1 MLPGSFVYV
10 GAAMYLIGLIP
21 YLRDT
26 LRGETAPH
34 RVTWFLWG
42 FIPLVTYVVQVHL
55 HVGVQSFLTLVFGV
69 SPILVLGASVLSKA
83 GSWEI
88 TLFDWVCASLSL
100 VGLAVYV
107 VTARGVL
114 SIVLLLV
121 ADFAAAIPTL
131 RKSWTTPSSETW
143 TAFAFGAGSSI
154 ITLLTVTNFDV
165 ATVLFP
171 AYIAIQNT
179 AAVAIIT
186 LELGPKFARRQAS
199 PD

>member
-1 MLPGSFVYV
+1 M
-10 GAAMYLIGLIP
+10 
-21 YLRDT
+21 
-26 LRGETAPH
+26 
-34 RVTWFLWG
+34 
-42 FIPLVTYVVQVHL
+42 VQVHL

-100 VGLAVYV
+100 VGLSVYV

-114 SIVLLLV
+114 SIILLLI

-186 LELGPKFARRQAS
+186 LELGPKFRRRQAS
-199 PD
+199 LD